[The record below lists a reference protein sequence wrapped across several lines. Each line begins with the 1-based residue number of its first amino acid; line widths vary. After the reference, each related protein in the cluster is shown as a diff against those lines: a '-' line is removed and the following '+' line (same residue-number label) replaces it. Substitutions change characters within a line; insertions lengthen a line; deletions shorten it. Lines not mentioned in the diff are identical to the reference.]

1 MKCGRR
7 AALAAVAVE
16 GVDGAVALRGALV
29 LLDALLAAAADS
41 VVAENADVVGG
52 DDTVKPPP
60 DTDVG

>member
-1 MKCGRR
+1 
-7 AALAAVAVE
+7 LAAVAVE

-60 DTDVG
+60 HTDVG